1 VAITIKDKSFTPCE
15 PAAIPSEIEALLI
28 GMN

>member
-1 VAITIKDKSFTPCE
+1 VAITKDKSFTPCE

>member
-1 VAITIKDKSFTPCE
+1 VAITIKDKALPCE